1 MCVCK
6 SWQQYYSDFMFVH
19 ACVAKSESLCVC
31 LAKQC
36 CTALIRP
43 GKWLLFSLTARAVYR
58 AFENYILWRGSDLT
72 WRVKST
78 AKNRSTSFRQINAT
92 APDVRT
98 DWIVVGVYQYKG
110 IKANK
115 PLNRP
120 RVLHRTLKVRKW
132 LCRLI
137 IHANLQQER
146 RDFRDHRCRKLQELS
161 SGFSYP
167 WHSEGHAEVLATLQ
181 PEAPRRRA
189 AEGYWVYVHSLGKEK
204 RENRVLIS
212 HHTNELFYLLCF
224 LVSGVFR
231 LEPNS

>member
-1 MCVCK
+1 
-6 SWQQYYSDFMFVH
+6 MFAH
-19 ACVAKSESLCVC
+19 ACVAPSESLCVC

-98 DWIVVGVYQYKG
+98 DWITNIRVSKL
-110 IKANK
+110 I
-115 PLNRP
+115 NRWIGQD
-120 RVLHRTLKVRKW
+120 VLHRTLKGLKW
-132 LCRLI
+132 HYRMI

-146 RDFRDHRCRKLQELS
+146 QDFRDHRCRKLQESCLQV
-161 SGFSYP
+161 F
-167 WHSEGHAEVLATLQ
+167 LTLDTVRGMLKSLPPCSLKPQ
-181 PEAPRRRA
+181 GAGPLRVIEYMFIA
-189 AEGYWVYVHSLGKEK
+189 LGKK
-204 RENRVLIS
+204 REK
-212 HHTNELFYLLCF
+212 T
-224 LVSGVFR
+224 VS
-231 LEPNS
+231 